1 MKPEE
6 CTSDF
11 IYFIEEDALLDN
23 RRSGRRP
30 ITPVDGHDLAHQRV
44 NGWQRVMLSAGYDLP
59 KGAGSGRG
67 GRGASLQDRGGSG
80 YDEDAYYIVA
90 MPERNGQFAR
100 PYGDPE
106 FEFEALISY

>member
-1 MKPEE
+1 MEPQL
-6 CTSDF
+6 CTSDY

-23 RRSGRRP
+23 RSSGRRP
-30 ITPVDGHDLAHQRV
+30 QTPVDAHDLASQRV

-59 KGAGSGRG
+59 RGARSGSSG
-67 GRGASLQDRGGSG
+67 GR

-90 MPERNGQFAR
+90 MPDKKGLFKR

-106 FEFEALISY
+106 FEFEALISF

>member
-59 KGAGSGRG
+59 KGARSGS
-67 GRGASLQDRGGSG
+67 GGSG

-106 FEFEALISY
+106 FEFEALISF

>member
-1 MKPEE
+1 MEPKL

-23 RRSGRRP
+23 RRSGSRP

-59 KGAGSGRG
+59 KGARSGSGDSR
-67 GRGASLQDRGGSG
+67 
-80 YDEDAYYIVA
+80 YDENAYYIVA
-90 MPERNGQFAR
+90 MPDKKGQFAR